1 MSIQKI
7 EKRDGS
13 IVDFDKNKIVNAI
26 LKAMTSIGSIDEKE
40 ANNVAT
46 QVVREL
52 NKMNKATPAVEDIQD
67 VVEEKLMKKL
77 PKVAKEYIT
86 YRNKRNVIRNRKS
99 TTMVNIKKILNCSNV
114 QNSNANIDE
123 YSFGGRKNESANL
136 IQKEIALND
145 LIDPE
150 IAEAHNEGRLYI
162 HDLSEY
168 TIGEHNCL
176 FADIPRL
183 LANGFEARNGDVR
196 PASCFATACQLLAVI
211 FQIQSQCQFGGVA
224 DNAIDRHLAPYVRKS
239 FLKHYKYGLHWFGN
253 PDDWTEFAAKYA
265 GKLTT
270 ASISAEWNIF
280 KDFNRLAYM
289 YAMESLEREG
299 LQSTQAL
306 YHNLNTLESRAGSQV
321 PFTSIN
327 FGLDTSFEGRKVT
340 EWCLKASIDGI
351 GKNHSTSIFPISIFV
366 NKKEVNDRQYTPNYD
381 LKRLA
386 IKSLS
391 KRIYPNFANGDW
403 ISNSAD
409 MHPFKFIN
417 KKYEPEKASSSLP
430 IVRVDYDYT
439 DSRVSHTQEY
449 MTIALEDLIKKSI
462 ENGVEVIADSKNHQ
476 VVLKYVN
483 QKHRVLINDIETGY
497 NNDYARSKG
506 DCFTKLNYI
515 CYTINKLG
523 EPEDIYITTES
534 SGYDINRKNIS
545 EFANVALAHVSYP
558 KPIYNPDTE
567 MATMGCRTLLGY
579 DINGMGFNKLG
590 RGNVTPITINLPYI
604 GIEYGI
610 CLGERK
616 EADEEGFFKE
626 LNHMLDLATK
636 ELLDRYKYICSQSI
650 RAGSFMYANGTI
662 ADADKSVSMNEIEGS
677 MKHGTNALGF
687 IGLANTCY
695 AMFGEY
701 FHKDK
706 RALEFAKKVVR
717 TIYDR
722 AKYNTEYY
730 HLNFSAYSSPVESA
744 CYTLATK
751 LQKKFGKIKNV
762 CDRDYLTNSCHIP
775 VYETIDI
782 RTKIDIES
790 NFTWMSTGGCITY
803 VELNSGVMNNPRAV
817 EKIINY
823 AMNNER
829 IPYFAINFPI
839 DTCNEC
845 GFSGEIEETC
855 PVCSSDDIKRLRR
868 VTGYITTDYR
878 KFNKGK
884 ISETNDRKKHA
895 LYEAYGE

>member
-1 MSIQKI
+1 MAIKKI

-13 IVDFDKNKIVNAI
+13 IVDFNKDKITNAI
-26 LKAMTSIGSIDEKE
+26 LKAMKSVDMVDEKE
-40 ANNVAT
+40 ASNVTT
-46 QVVREL
+46 QVVKEV
-52 NKMNKATPAVEDIQD
+52 NKANKSIPGVEDIQD
-67 VVEEKLMKKL
+67 IVEEKLMKKL

-86 YRNKRNVIRNRKS
+86 YRNQRNIIRNRKS
-99 TTMVNIKKILNCSNV
+99 ATMINIKKILNCSNV

-150 IAEAHNEGRLYI
+150 ITEAYNEGRLYI

-196 PASCFATACQLLAVI
+196 PASCFSTACQLLAVI

-239 FLKHYKYGLHWFGN
+239 FIKHYKNGLHWFGN
-253 PDDWTEFAAKYA
+253 PGDWDTFTANHEFNIE
-265 GKLTT
+265 T

-280 KDFNRLAYM
+280 KAFNRMAYM
-289 YAMESLEREG
+289 FAMESLEKEG

-366 NKKEVNDRQYTPNYD
+366 NKKEVNDRVYTPNYD
-381 LKRLA
+381 LKKLA
-386 IKSLS
+386 IKSLT

-403 ISNSAD
+403 ISNKAD
-409 MHPFKFIN
+409 LHPIKFIN
-417 KKYEPEKASSSLP
+417 KEYEAADSNDEVM
-430 IVRVDYDYT
+430 IRTDFDYMDKLKKKT
-439 DSRVSHTQEY
+439 VEEHTTLGAFIKKVIARNNADVIANHKEV
-449 MTIALEDLIKKSI
+449 TIKFVNHKDRFLIK
-462 ENGVEVIADSKNHQ
+462 DSNCS
-476 VVLKYVN
+476 
-483 QKHRVLINDIETGY
+483 
-497 NNDYARSKG
+497 NNDYNRREN
-506 DCFTKLNYI
+506 DHYTRLYYI
-515 CYTINKLG
+515 HYTINDFGNIEK
-523 EPEDIYITTES
+523 IYITTES
-534 SGYDINRKNIS
+534 AGYDIHKKHIS
-545 EFANVALAHVSYP
+545 DYSDLAVIHVSYP
-558 KPIYNPDTE
+558 NPKWNYNPDTE
-567 MATMGCRTLLGY
+567 MATMGCRTLIGN
-579 DINGMGFNKLG
+579 DVNGMGYNKLG
-590 RGNVTPITINLPYI
+590 RGNVTPVTINLPYI
-604 GIEYGI
+604 GIEHGI
-610 CLGERK
+610 CLGERDTP
-616 EADEEGFFKE
+616 DEEGFFKE

-650 RAGSFMYANGTI
+650 KAGSFMYNNGTI
-662 ADADKSVSMNEIEGS
+662 ADSDKALFFGVKES
-677 MKHGTNALGF
+677 MKHGSQALGY
-687 IGLANTCY
+687 IGLANACY
-695 AMFGEY
+695 AMYGKY
-701 FHKDK
+701 FHQDK
-706 RALEFAKKVVR
+706 KVMEFAKKVIK

-722 AKYNTEYY
+722 AKENTEKYQ
-730 HLNFSAYSSPVESA
+730 LNFSAYATPSEST

-762 CDRDYLTNSCHIP
+762 CDRDYLTNSCHVP
-775 VYETIDI
+775 VYENISI
-782 RTKIDIES
+782 RDKIDTES
-790 NFTWMSTGGCITY
+790 NFTWMCTGGCITY
-803 VELNSGVMNNPRAV
+803 IELNSGVINNPRAV

-839 DTCNEC
+839 DTCNHC
-845 GFSGEIEETC
+845 GFSGEIEEHC
-855 PVCSSDDIKRLRR
+855 PACGSDDIKRLRR

-884 ISETNDRKKHA
+884 ISETNDRVKHT
-895 LYEAYGE
+895 L

>member
-1 MSIQKI
+1 MAIKKI

-13 IVDFDKNKIVNAI
+13 IVDFNKDKITNAI
-26 LKAMTSIGSIDEKE
+26 LKAMKSVDMVDEKE
-40 ANNVAT
+40 ASNVAT
-46 QVVREL
+46 QVVKEV
-52 NKMNKATPAVEDIQD
+52 NKANKPIPGVEDIQD
-67 VVEEKLMKKL
+67 IVEEKLMKKL

-86 YRNKRNVIRNRKS
+86 YRNQRTIIRNRKS
-99 TTMVNIKKILNCSNV
+99 STMINIKKILSCSNV

-150 IAEAHNEGRLYI
+150 ITEAYNEGRLYI

-183 LANGFEARNGDVR
+183 LSNGFEARNGDVR

-239 FLKHYKYGLHWFGN
+239 FIKHYKNGLHWFGN
-253 PDDWTEFAAKYA
+253 PGDWDTFTANHEFNIE
-265 GKLTT
+265 T

-280 KDFNRLAYM
+280 KAFNRMAYM
-289 YAMESLEREG
+289 FAMESLEKEG

-366 NKKEVNDRQYTPNYD
+366 NKKEVNDRVYTPNYD
-381 LKRLA
+381 LKKLA
-386 IKSLS
+386 IKSLT

-403 ISNSAD
+403 ISNKAD
-409 MHPFKFIN
+409 LLPVKFIN
-417 KKYEPEKASSSLP
+417 KEYEAADSNDEVT
-430 IVRVDYDYT
+430 IRTDFDYMDKLKKKT
-439 DSRVSHTQEY
+439 VEEHTTLGAFIKKVIARNNADVIANHKEV
-449 MTIALEDLIKKSI
+449 TIKFVNHKDRFLIK
-462 ENGVEVIADSKNHQ
+462 DSNCS
-476 VVLKYVN
+476 
-483 QKHRVLINDIETGY
+483 
-497 NNDYARSKG
+497 NNDYNRREN
-506 DCFTKLNYI
+506 DHYTRLYYI
-515 CYTINKLG
+515 HYTINDFGNIEK
-523 EPEDIYITTES
+523 IYITTES
-534 SGYDINRKNIS
+534 AGYDIHKKHIS
-545 EFANVALAHVSYP
+545 DYSDLAVIHVSYP
-558 KPIYNPDTE
+558 NPKWDYNPDTE
-567 MATMGCRTLLGY
+567 MATMGCRTLIGN
-579 DINGMGFNKLG
+579 DVNGMGYNKLG
-590 RGNVTPITINLPYI
+590 RGNVTPVTINLPYI
-604 GIEYGI
+604 GIEHGI
-610 CLGERK
+610 CLGERDTP
-616 EADEEGFFKE
+616 DEEGFFKD

-650 RAGSFMYANGTI
+650 KAGSFMYNNGTI
-662 ADADKSVSMNEIEGS
+662 ADSDKALFFGVKES
-677 MKHGTNALGF
+677 MKHGSEALGY
-687 IGLANTCY
+687 IGLANACY
-695 AMFGEY
+695 AMYGKY
-701 FHKDK
+701 FHQDK
-706 RALEFAKKVVR
+706 KVMEFAKKVIK

-722 AKYNTEYY
+722 AKENTEKYQ
-730 HLNFSAYSSPVESA
+730 LNFSAYSSPAEST
-744 CYTLATK
+744 CFTLASK

-762 CDRDYLTNSCHIP
+762 CDRDYLTNSCHVP
-775 VYETIDI
+775 VYENISI
-782 RTKIDIES
+782 RDKIDVES
-790 NFTWMSTGGCITY
+790 NFTWMCTGGCITY
-803 VELNSGVMNNPRAV
+803 TELNSGVINNPRAV

-839 DTCNEC
+839 DTCNHC
-845 GFSGEIEETC
+845 GFSGEIEEHC
-855 PVCSSDDIKRLRR
+855 PACGSDDIKRLRR

-884 ISETNDRKKHA
+884 ISETNDRVKHT
-895 LYEAYGE
+895 L

>member
-1 MSIQKI
+1 MAIKKI

-13 IVDFDKNKIVNAI
+13 IVDFNKDKITNAI
-26 LKAMTSIGSIDEKE
+26 LKAMKSVDMVDEKE
-40 ANNVAT
+40 ASNVTT
-46 QVVREL
+46 QVVKEV
-52 NKMNKATPAVEDIQD
+52 NKANKSIPGVEDIQD
-67 VVEEKLMKKL
+67 IVEEKLMKKL

-86 YRNKRNVIRNRKS
+86 YRNQRNIIRNRKS
-99 TTMVNIKKILNCSNV
+99 ATMINIKKILNCSNV

-150 IAEAHNEGRLYI
+150 ITEAYNEGRLYI

-196 PASCFATACQLLAVI
+196 PASCFSTACQLLAVI

-239 FLKHYKYGLHWFGN
+239 FIKHYKNGLHWFGN
-253 PDDWTEFAAKYA
+253 PGDWDTFTANHEFNIE
-265 GKLTT
+265 T

-280 KDFNRLAYM
+280 KAFNRMAYM
-289 YAMESLEREG
+289 FAMESLEKEG

-366 NKKEVNDRQYTPNYD
+366 NKKEVNDRVYTPNYD
-381 LKRLA
+381 LKKLA
-386 IKSLS
+386 IKSLT

-403 ISNSAD
+403 ISNKAD
-409 MHPFKFIN
+409 LHPIKFIN
-417 KKYEPEKASSSLP
+417 KEYEAADSNDEVM
-430 IVRVDYDYT
+430 IRIDFDYMDKLKKKT
-439 DSRVSHTQEY
+439 VEEHTTLGAFIKKVIARNNADVIANHKEV
-449 MTIALEDLIKKSI
+449 TIKFVNHKDRFLIK
-462 ENGVEVIADSKNHQ
+462 DSNCS
-476 VVLKYVN
+476 
-483 QKHRVLINDIETGY
+483 
-497 NNDYARSKG
+497 NNDYNRREN
-506 DCFTKLNYI
+506 DHYTRLYYI
-515 CYTINKLG
+515 HYTINDFGNIEK
-523 EPEDIYITTES
+523 IYITTES
-534 SGYDINRKNIS
+534 AGYDIHKKHIS
-545 EFANVALAHVSYP
+545 DYSDLAVIHVSYP
-558 KPIYNPDTE
+558 NPKWNYNPDTE
-567 MATMGCRTLLGY
+567 MATMGCRTLIGN
-579 DINGMGFNKLG
+579 DVNGMGYNKLG
-590 RGNVTPITINLPYI
+590 RGNVTPVTINLPYI
-604 GIEYGI
+604 GIEHGI
-610 CLGERK
+610 CLGERDTP
-616 EADEEGFFKE
+616 DEEGFFKE
-626 LNHMLDLATK
+626 LNHMLDLATN
-636 ELLDRYKYICSQSI
+636 ELLDRYDYICSQSI
-650 RAGSFMYANGTI
+650 KAGSFMYNNGTI
-662 ADADKSVSMNEIEGS
+662 ADSDKALFFGVKES
-677 MKHGTNALGF
+677 MKHGSQALGY
-687 IGLANTCY
+687 IGLANACY
-695 AMFGEY
+695 AMYGKY
-701 FHKDK
+701 FHQDK
-706 RALEFAKKVVR
+706 KVMEFAKKVIK

-722 AKYNTEYY
+722 AKENTEKYQ
-730 HLNFSAYSSPVESA
+730 LNFSAYATPSEST

-762 CDRDYLTNSCHIP
+762 CDRDYLTNSCHVP
-775 VYETIDI
+775 VYENISI
-782 RTKIDIES
+782 RDKIDTES
-790 NFTWMSTGGCITY
+790 NFTWMCTGGCITY
-803 VELNSGVMNNPRAV
+803 IELNSGVINNPRAV

-839 DTCNEC
+839 DTCNHC
-845 GFSGEIEETC
+845 GFSGEIEEHC
-855 PVCSSDDIKRLRR
+855 PACGSDDIKRLRR

-884 ISETNDRKKHA
+884 ISETNDRVKHT
-895 LYEAYGE
+895 L

>member
-1 MSIQKI
+1 MAVKKI

-13 IVDFDKNKIVNAI
+13 IVDFNKDKITNAI
-26 LKAMTSIGSIDEKE
+26 IKAMKSVDMVDEKE
-40 ANNVAT
+40 ASNVAT
-46 QVVREL
+46 QVVKEI
-52 NKMNKATPAVEDIQD
+52 NKANKPIPGVEDIQD
-67 VVEEKLMKKL
+67 IVEEKLMKKH

-86 YRNKRNVIRNRKS
+86 YRNQRTIIRNRKS
-99 TTMVNIKKILNCSNV
+99 STMINIKKILDCSNV

-123 YSFGGRKNESANL
+123 YSFGGRKNESANI

-150 IAEAHNEGRLYI
+150 ITEAYNEGRLYI

-239 FLKHYKYGLHWFGN
+239 FIKHYKNGLHWFGN
-253 PDDWTEFAAKYA
+253 PGDWDTFTANHSFNIE
-265 GKLTT
+265 T
-270 ASISAEWNIF
+270 ASISAEWNVF
-280 KDFNRLAYM
+280 KAFNRMAYM
-289 YAMESLEREG
+289 FAMESLEKEG

-366 NKKEVNDRQYTPNYD
+366 NKKEVNDRMYTPNYD
-381 LKRLA
+381 LKKLA
-386 IKSLS
+386 IKSLT

-403 ISNSAD
+403 ISNKAD
-409 MHPFKFIN
+409 LHPIKFIN
-417 KKYEPEKASSSLP
+417 KQYEAADSNDEVTIRIDFDYMDKLKKRTVEEQTSL
-430 IVRVDYDYT
+430 Y
-439 DSRVSHTQEY
+439 SF
-449 MTIALEDLIKKSI
+449 IKKIIARKSDYI
-462 ENGVEVIADSKNHQ
+462 TTDHNEVTIK
-476 VVLKYVN
+476 LVN
-483 QKHRVLINDIETGY
+483 QKDRFLIKDSSCS
-497 NNDYARSKG
+497 NNDYNRREN
-506 DCFTKLNYI
+506 DHYTRLYYITFTIDDFGKI
-515 CYTINKLG
+515 GK
-523 EPEDIYITTES
+523 IYITTES
-534 SGYDINRKNIS
+534 AGYDIHKKHIS
-545 EFANVALAHVSYP
+545 DYSDLAVIHVSYP
-558 KPIYNPDTE
+558 NPKLNYNPDTE
-567 MATMGCRTLLGY
+567 MATMGCRTLIGN
-579 DINGMGFNKLG
+579 DVNGMGYNKLG
-590 RGNVTPITINLPYI
+590 RGNITPVTINLPYI
-604 GIEYGI
+604 GIEHGI
-610 CLGERK
+610 CLGKRDTP
-616 EADEEGFFKE
+616 DEEGFFKD

-636 ELLDRYKYICSQSI
+636 ELLDRYNYICSQSI
-650 RAGSFMYANGTI
+650 KAGSFMYYNGTV
-662 ADADKSVSMNEIEGS
+662 ADSDKALLFGVKES
-677 MKHGTNALGF
+677 MKHGTNALGY
-687 IGLANTCY
+687 IGLANACY
-695 AMFGEY
+695 AMYGKY
-701 FHKDK
+701 FHQDK
-706 RALEFAKKVVR
+706 KAMEFAKKVIK

-722 AKYNTEYY
+722 AKENTEKY
-730 HLNFSAYSSPVESA
+730 HLNFSAYSTPAESA
-744 CYTLATK
+744 CYSLATK

-762 CDRDYLTNSCHIP
+762 CDRDYLTNSCHVP
-775 VYETIDI
+775 VYENISI
-782 RTKIDIES
+782 RDKINAES

-803 VELNSGVMNNPRAV
+803 TELNSGVINNPRAV

-839 DTCNEC
+839 DTCNHC
-845 GFSGEIEETC
+845 GFSGEIEEYC
-855 PVCSSDDIKRLRR
+855 PVCGSDDIKRLRR

-884 ISETNDRKKHA
+884 ISETNDRVKHT
-895 LYEAYGE
+895 L

>member
-1 MSIQKI
+1 MAIKKI

-13 IVDFDKNKIVNAI
+13 IVDFNKDKITNAI
-26 LKAMTSIGSIDEKE
+26 LKAMKSVDMVDEKE
-40 ANNVAT
+40 ASNVTT
-46 QVVREL
+46 QVVKEV
-52 NKMNKATPAVEDIQD
+52 NKANKSIPGVEDIQD
-67 VVEEKLMKKL
+67 IVEEKLMKKL

-86 YRNKRNVIRNRKS
+86 YRNQRNIIRNRKS
-99 TTMVNIKKILNCSNV
+99 ATMINIKKILNCSNV

-150 IAEAHNEGRLYI
+150 ITEAYNEGRLYI

-239 FLKHYKYGLHWFGN
+239 FIKHYKNGLHWFGN
-253 PDDWTEFAAKYA
+253 PGDWDTFTANHEFNIE
-265 GKLTT
+265 T

-280 KDFNRLAYM
+280 KAFNRMAYM
-289 YAMESLEREG
+289 FAMESLEKEG

-366 NKKEVNDRQYTPNYD
+366 NKKEVNDRVFTPNYD
-381 LKRLA
+381 LKKLA
-386 IKSLS
+386 IKSLT

-403 ISNSAD
+403 VSNKAD
-409 MHPFKFIN
+409 LLPVKFIN
-417 KKYEPEKASSSLP
+417 KQYEAADSNDEVT
-430 IVRVDYDYT
+430 IRTDFDYMDKLKKKT
-439 DSRVSHTQEY
+439 VEEQTTLSAFIKKVIARNNADVVANHKEV
-449 MTIALEDLIKKSI
+449 TIKFVNHKDRFLIK
-462 ENGVEVIADSKNHQ
+462 DSNCS
-476 VVLKYVN
+476 
-483 QKHRVLINDIETGY
+483 
-497 NNDYARSKG
+497 NNDYNRREN
-506 DCFTKLNYI
+506 DHYTRLYYI
-515 CYTINKLG
+515 HYTINDFGNIEK
-523 EPEDIYITTES
+523 IYITTES
-534 SGYDINRKNIS
+534 AGYDIHKKHIS
-545 EFANVALAHVSYP
+545 DYSDLAVIHVSYP
-558 KPIYNPDTE
+558 NPKWNYNPDTE
-567 MATMGCRTLLGY
+567 MATMGCRTLIGN
-579 DINGMGFNKLG
+579 DINGMGYNKLG
-590 RGNVTPITINLPYI
+590 RGNVTPVTINLPYI
-604 GIEYGI
+604 GIEHGI
-610 CLGERK
+610 CLGERDTP
-616 EADEEGFFKE
+616 DEEGFFKD

-650 RAGSFMYANGTI
+650 KAGSFMYNNGTI
-662 ADADKSVSMNEIEGS
+662 ADSDKALFFGVKES
-677 MKHGTNALGF
+677 MKHGSQTLGY
-687 IGLANTCY
+687 IGLANACY
-695 AMFGEY
+695 AMYGKY
-701 FHKDK
+701 FHQDK
-706 RALEFAKKVVR
+706 KVMEFAKKVIK
-717 TIYDR
+717 TIYER
-722 AKYNTEYY
+722 AKENTEKY
-730 HLNFSAYSSPVESA
+730 HLNFSAYSSPAEST
-744 CYTLATK
+744 CFTLASK

-762 CDRDYLTNSCHIP
+762 CDRDYLTNSCHVP
-775 VYETIDI
+775 VYENISI
-782 RTKIDIES
+782 RDKIDVES
-790 NFTWMSTGGCITY
+790 NFTWMCTGGCITY
-803 VELNSGVMNNPRAV
+803 TELNSGVINNPRAV

-839 DTCNEC
+839 DTCNHC
-845 GFSGEIEETC
+845 GFSGEIEEHC
-855 PVCSSDDIKRLRR
+855 PACGSDDIKRLRR

-884 ISETNDRKKHA
+884 ISETNDRVKHT
-895 LYEAYGE
+895 L

>member
-1 MSIQKI
+1 MAIKKI

-13 IVDFDKNKIVNAI
+13 IVDFNKDKITNAI
-26 LKAMTSIGSIDEKE
+26 LKAMKSVDMVDEKE
-40 ANNVAT
+40 ASNVTT
-46 QVVREL
+46 QVVKEV
-52 NKMNKATPAVEDIQD
+52 NKANKSIPGVEDIQD
-67 VVEEKLMKKL
+67 IVEEKLMKKL

-86 YRNKRNVIRNRKS
+86 YRNQRNIIRNRKS
-99 TTMVNIKKILNCSNV
+99 ATMINIKKILNCSNV

-150 IAEAHNEGRLYI
+150 ITEAYNEGRLYI

-239 FLKHYKYGLHWFGN
+239 FIKHYKNGLHWFGN
-253 PDDWTEFAAKYA
+253 PGDWDTFTANHEFNIE
-265 GKLTT
+265 T

-280 KDFNRLAYM
+280 KAFNRMAYM
-289 YAMESLEREG
+289 FAMESLEKEG

-366 NKKEVNDRQYTPNYD
+366 NKKEVNDRVYTPNYD
-381 LKRLA
+381 LKKLA
-386 IKSLS
+386 IKSLT

-403 ISNSAD
+403 ISNKAD
-409 MHPFKFIN
+409 LHPIKFIN
-417 KKYEPEKASSSLP
+417 KEYEAADSNDEVM
-430 IVRVDYDYT
+430 IRIDFDYMDKLKKKT
-439 DSRVSHTQEY
+439 VEEHTTLGAFIKKVIARNNADVIANHKEV
-449 MTIALEDLIKKSI
+449 TIKFVNHKDRFLIK
-462 ENGVEVIADSKNHQ
+462 DSNCS
-476 VVLKYVN
+476 
-483 QKHRVLINDIETGY
+483 
-497 NNDYARSKG
+497 NNDYNRREN
-506 DCFTKLNYI
+506 DHYTRLYYI
-515 CYTINKLG
+515 HYTINDFGNIEK
-523 EPEDIYITTES
+523 IYITTES
-534 SGYDINRKNIS
+534 AGYDIHKKHITDYS
-545 EFANVALAHVSYP
+545 DLAVIHVSYP
-558 KPIYNPDTE
+558 NPKWNYNPDTE
-567 MATMGCRTLLGY
+567 MATMGCRTLIGN
-579 DINGMGFNKLG
+579 DVNGMGYNKLG
-590 RGNVTPITINLPYI
+590 RGNVTPVTINLPYI
-604 GIEYGI
+604 GIEHGI
-610 CLGERK
+610 CLGERDTP
-616 EADEEGFFKE
+616 DEEGFFKE

-650 RAGSFMYANGTI
+650 KAGSFMYNNGTI
-662 ADADKSVSMNEIEGS
+662 ADSDKALFFGVKES
-677 MKHGTNALGF
+677 MKHGSQALGY
-687 IGLANTCY
+687 IGLANACY
-695 AMFGEY
+695 AMYGKY
-701 FHKDK
+701 FHQDK
-706 RALEFAKKVVR
+706 KVMEFAKKVIK

-722 AKYNTEYY
+722 AKENTEKY
-730 HLNFSAYSSPVESA
+730 HLNFSAYSSPAEST
-744 CYTLATK
+744 CFTLASK

-762 CDRDYLTNSCHIP
+762 CDRDYLTNSCHVP
-775 VYETIDI
+775 VYENISI
-782 RTKIDIES
+782 RDKIDAES
-790 NFTWMSTGGCITY
+790 NFTWMCTGGCITY
-803 VELNSGVMNNPRAV
+803 TELNSGVINNPRAV

-839 DTCNEC
+839 DTCNHC
-845 GFSGEIEETC
+845 GFSGEIEEHC
-855 PVCSSDDIKRLRR
+855 PACGSDDIKRLRR

-884 ISETNDRKKHA
+884 ISETNDRVKHT
-895 LYEAYGE
+895 L

>member
-1 MSIQKI
+1 MAIKKI

-13 IVDFDKNKIVNAI
+13 IVDFNKDKITNAI
-26 LKAMTSIGSIDEKE
+26 LKAMKSVDLVDEKE
-40 ANNVAT
+40 AANVAT
-46 QVVREL
+46 QVVKEV
-52 NKMNKATPAVEDIQD
+52 NKANKSIPGVEDIQD
-67 VVEEKLMKKL
+67 IVEEKLMKKL

-86 YRNKRNVIRNRKS
+86 YRNQRNIIRNRKS
-99 TTMVNIKKILNCSNV
+99 ATMINIKKILNCSNV

-150 IAEAHNEGRLYI
+150 ITEAYNEGRLYI

-196 PASCFATACQLLAVI
+196 PASCFSTACQLLAVI

-239 FLKHYKYGLHWFGN
+239 FIKHYKNGLHWFGN
-253 PDDWTEFAAKYA
+253 PGDWDTFTANHEFNIE
-265 GKLTT
+265 T

-280 KDFNRLAYM
+280 KAFNRMAYM
-289 YAMESLEREG
+289 FAMESLEKEG

-366 NKKEVNDRQYTPNYD
+366 NKKEVNDRVYTPNYD
-381 LKRLA
+381 LKKLA
-386 IKSLS
+386 IKSLT

-403 ISNSAD
+403 ISNKAD
-409 MHPFKFIN
+409 LHPIKFIN
-417 KKYEPEKASSSLP
+417 KEYEAADSNDEVM
-430 IVRVDYDYT
+430 IRIDFDYMDKLKKKT
-439 DSRVSHTQEY
+439 VEEHTTLGAFIKKVIACNNADVIANHKEV
-449 MTIALEDLIKKSI
+449 TIKFVNHKDRFLIK
-462 ENGVEVIADSKNHQ
+462 DSNCS
-476 VVLKYVN
+476 
-483 QKHRVLINDIETGY
+483 
-497 NNDYARSKG
+497 NNDYNRREN
-506 DCFTKLNYI
+506 DHYTRLYYI
-515 CYTINKLG
+515 HYTINDFGNIEK
-523 EPEDIYITTES
+523 IYITTES
-534 SGYDINRKNIS
+534 AGYDIHKKHIS
-545 EFANVALAHVSYP
+545 DYSDLAVIHVSYP
-558 KPIYNPDTE
+558 NPKWNYNPDTE
-567 MATMGCRTLLGY
+567 MATMGCRTLIGN
-579 DINGMGFNKLG
+579 DVNGMGYNKLG
-590 RGNVTPITINLPYI
+590 RGNVTPVTINLPYI
-604 GIEYGI
+604 GIEHGI
-610 CLGERK
+610 CLGERNTP
-616 EADEEGFFKE
+616 DEEGFFKE

-650 RAGSFMYANGTI
+650 KAGSFMYNNGTI
-662 ADADKSVSMNEIEGS
+662 ADSDKALFFGVKES
-677 MKHGTNALGF
+677 MKHGSQALGY
-687 IGLANTCY
+687 IGLANACY
-695 AMFGEY
+695 AMYGKY
-701 FHKDK
+701 FHQDK
-706 RALEFAKKVVR
+706 KAMEFAKKVIK
-717 TIYDR
+717 TIYER
-722 AKYNTEYY
+722 AKENTEKY
-730 HLNFSAYSSPVESA
+730 HLNFSAYSSPAEST
-744 CYTLATK
+744 CFTLASK

-762 CDRDYLTNSCHIP
+762 CDRDYLTNSCHVP
-775 VYETIDI
+775 VYENISI
-782 RTKIDIES
+782 RDKIDAES

-803 VELNSGVMNNPRAV
+803 TELNSGVINNPRAV

-839 DTCNEC
+839 DTCNHC
-845 GFSGEIEETC
+845 GFSGEIEEHC
-855 PVCSSDDIKRLRR
+855 PACGSDDIKRLRR

-884 ISETNDRKKHA
+884 ISETNDRVKHT
-895 LYEAYGE
+895 L

>member
-1 MSIQKI
+1 MAIKKI

-13 IVDFDKNKIVNAI
+13 IVDFNKDKITNAI
-26 LKAMTSIGSIDEKE
+26 LKAMKSVDMVDEKE
-40 ANNVAT
+40 ASNVTT
-46 QVVREL
+46 QVVKEV
-52 NKMNKATPAVEDIQD
+52 NKANKSIPGVEDIQD
-67 VVEEKLMKKL
+67 IVEEKLMKKL

-86 YRNKRNVIRNRKS
+86 YRNQRNIIRNRKS
-99 TTMVNIKKILNCSNV
+99 ATMINIKKILNCSNV

-150 IAEAHNEGRLYI
+150 ITEAYNEGRLYI

-196 PASCFATACQLLAVI
+196 PASCFSTACQLLAVI

-239 FLKHYKYGLHWFGN
+239 FIKHYKNGLHWFGN
-253 PDDWTEFAAKYA
+253 PGDWDTFTANHEFNIE
-265 GKLTT
+265 T

-280 KDFNRLAYM
+280 KAFNRMAYM
-289 YAMESLEREG
+289 FAMESLEKEG

-366 NKKEVNDRQYTPNYD
+366 NKKEVNDRVYTPNYD
-381 LKRLA
+381 LKKLA
-386 IKSLS
+386 IKSLT

-403 ISNSAD
+403 VSNKAD
-409 MHPFKFIN
+409 LHPIKFIN
-417 KKYEPEKASSSLP
+417 KEYEAADSNDEVM
-430 IVRVDYDYT
+430 IRIDFDYMDKLKKKT
-439 DSRVSHTQEY
+439 VEEHTTLGAFIKKVIARNNADVIANHKEV
-449 MTIALEDLIKKSI
+449 TIKFVNHKDRFLIK
-462 ENGVEVIADSKNHQ
+462 DSNCS
-476 VVLKYVN
+476 
-483 QKHRVLINDIETGY
+483 
-497 NNDYARSKG
+497 NNDYNRREN
-506 DCFTKLNYI
+506 DHYTRLYYI
-515 CYTINKLG
+515 HYTINDFGNIEK
-523 EPEDIYITTES
+523 IYITTES
-534 SGYDINRKNIS
+534 AGYDIHKKHIS
-545 EFANVALAHVSYP
+545 DYSDLAVIHVSYP
-558 KPIYNPDTE
+558 NPKWNYNPDTE
-567 MATMGCRTLLGY
+567 MATMGCRTLIGN
-579 DINGMGFNKLG
+579 DVNGMGYNKLG
-590 RGNVTPITINLPYI
+590 RGNVTPVTINLPYI
-604 GIEYGI
+604 GIEHGI
-610 CLGERK
+610 CLGERDTP
-616 EADEEGFFKE
+616 DEEGFFKE

-650 RAGSFMYANGTI
+650 KAGSFMYNNGTI
-662 ADADKSVSMNEIEGS
+662 ADSDKALFFGVKES
-677 MKHGTNALGF
+677 MKHGSQALGY
-687 IGLANTCY
+687 IGLANACY
-695 AMFGEY
+695 AMYGKY
-701 FHKDK
+701 FHQDK
-706 RALEFAKKVVR
+706 KVMEFAKKVIK

-722 AKYNTEYY
+722 AKENTEKY
-730 HLNFSAYSSPVESA
+730 HLNFSAYSSPSEST

-762 CDRDYLTNSCHIP
+762 CDRDYLTNSCHVP
-775 VYETIDI
+775 VYENISI
-782 RTKIDIES
+782 RDKIDTES
-790 NFTWMSTGGCITY
+790 NFTWMCTGGCITY
-803 VELNSGVMNNPRAV
+803 IELNSGVINNPRAV

-839 DTCNEC
+839 DTCNHC
-845 GFSGEIEETC
+845 GFSGEIEEHC
-855 PVCSSDDIKRLRR
+855 PACGSDDIKRLRR

-884 ISETNDRKKHA
+884 ISETNDRVKHT
-895 LYEAYGE
+895 L

>member
-1 MSIQKI
+1 MAIKKI

-13 IVDFDKNKIVNAI
+13 IVDFNKDKITNAI
-26 LKAMTSIGSIDEKE
+26 LKAMKSVDMVDEKE
-40 ANNVAT
+40 ASNVTT
-46 QVVREL
+46 QVVKEV
-52 NKMNKATPAVEDIQD
+52 NKDNKSIPGVEDIQD
-67 VVEEKLMKKL
+67 IVEEKLMKKL

-86 YRNKRNVIRNRKS
+86 YRNQRNIIRNRKS
-99 TTMVNIKKILNCSNV
+99 ATMINIKKILNCSNV

-150 IAEAHNEGRLYI
+150 ITEAYNEGRLYI

-196 PASCFATACQLLAVI
+196 PASCFSTACQLLAVI

-239 FLKHYKYGLHWFGN
+239 FIKHYKNGLHWFGN
-253 PDDWTEFAAKYA
+253 PGDWDTFTANHEFNIE
-265 GKLTT
+265 T

-280 KDFNRLAYM
+280 KAFNRMAYM
-289 YAMESLEREG
+289 FAMESLEKEG

-366 NKKEVNDRQYTPNYD
+366 NKKEVNDRVYTPNYD
-381 LKRLA
+381 LKKLA
-386 IKSLS
+386 IKSLT

-403 ISNSAD
+403 VSNKAD
-409 MHPFKFIN
+409 LHPIKFIN
-417 KKYEPEKASSSLP
+417 KEYEAADSNDEVM
-430 IVRVDYDYT
+430 IRTDFDYMDKLKKKT
-439 DSRVSHTQEY
+439 VEEHTTLGAFIKKVIARNNADVIANHKEI
-449 MTIALEDLIKKSI
+449 TIKFVNHKDRFLIK
-462 ENGVEVIADSKNHQ
+462 DSNCS
-476 VVLKYVN
+476 
-483 QKHRVLINDIETGY
+483 
-497 NNDYARSKG
+497 NNDYNRREN
-506 DCFTKLNYI
+506 DHYTRLYYI
-515 CYTINKLG
+515 HYTINDFGNIEK
-523 EPEDIYITTES
+523 IYITTES
-534 SGYDINRKNIS
+534 AGYDIHKKHIS
-545 EFANVALAHVSYP
+545 DYSDLAVIHVSYP
-558 KPIYNPDTE
+558 NPKWNYNPDTE
-567 MATMGCRTLLGY
+567 MATMGCRTLIGN
-579 DINGMGFNKLG
+579 DVNGMGYNKLG
-590 RGNVTPITINLPYI
+590 RGNVTPVTINLPYI
-604 GIEYGI
+604 GIEHGI
-610 CLGERK
+610 CLGERDTP
-616 EADEEGFFKE
+616 DEEGFFKE

-650 RAGSFMYANGTI
+650 KAGSFMYNNGTI
-662 ADADKSVSMNEIEGS
+662 ADSDKALFFGVKES
-677 MKHGTNALGF
+677 MKHGSQALGY
-687 IGLANTCY
+687 IGLANACY
-695 AMFGEY
+695 AMYGKY
-701 FHKDK
+701 FHQDK
-706 RALEFAKKVVR
+706 KVMEFAKKVIK

-722 AKYNTEYY
+722 AKENTEKYQ
-730 HLNFSAYSSPVESA
+730 LNFSAYSSPSEST

-762 CDRDYLTNSCHIP
+762 CDRDYLTNSCHVP
-775 VYETIDI
+775 VYENISI
-782 RTKIDIES
+782 RDKIDTES
-790 NFTWMSTGGCITY
+790 NFTWMCTGGCITY
-803 VELNSGVMNNPRAV
+803 IELNSGVINNPRAV

-839 DTCNEC
+839 DTCNHC
-845 GFSGEIEETC
+845 GFSGEIEEHC
-855 PVCSSDDIKRLRR
+855 PACGSDDIKRLRR

-884 ISETNDRKKHA
+884 ISETNDRVKHT
-895 LYEAYGE
+895 L

>member
-1 MSIQKI
+1 MVKQI
-7 EKRDGS
+7 EKRDGT
-13 IVDFDKNKIVNAI
+13 IVDFDKNKITNAI
-26 LKAMTSIGSIDEKE
+26 LKAMKSVDSIDEKE
-40 ANNVAT
+40 ANNVTT
-46 QVVREL
+46 QVVKEL
-52 NKMNKATPAVEDIQD
+52 NKLNKPIPEVEDIQD
-67 VVEEKLMKKL
+67 VVENKLMKKL

-86 YRNKRNVIRNRKS
+86 YRNKRNIIRNRKS

-123 YSFGGRKNESANL
+123 YSFGGRKNESANI

-150 IAEAHNEGRLYI
+150 ITEAYNEGRLYI

-196 PASCFATACQLLAVI
+196 PASCFATACQLIAVI

-239 FLKHYKYGLHWFGN
+239 FIKHYKYGLHWFGN
-253 PDDWTEFAAKYA
+253 KDDWDKFYNENSSIIN
-265 GKLTT
+265 T

-280 KDFNRLAYM
+280 KDFNRLAYEF
-289 YAMESLEREG
+289 AMESLEKEG

-366 NKKEVNDRQYTPNYD
+366 NKKEVNDKQYTPNYD
-381 LKRLA
+381 LKKLA

-403 ISNSAD
+403 ISNKAD
-409 MHPFKFIN
+409 LHPIKFIN
-417 KKYEPEKASSSLP
+417 KEYESESPESTIS
-430 IVRVDYDYT
+430 VRVDLDYT
-439 DSRVSHTQEY
+439 SKLNATSEY
-449 MTIALEDLIKKSI
+449 DEDIPIGEFIST
-462 ENGVEVIADSKNHQ
+462 VINRNLAEAITNDTSNQ
-476 VVLKYVN
+476 VILKLVN
-483 QKHRVLINDIETGY
+483 QKNRFLITDSNSY
-497 NNDYARSKG
+497 YNDYSRSEK
-506 DCFTKLNYI
+506 DHYTRLNYI
-515 CYTINKLG
+515 VYSINTVTG
-523 EPEDIYITTES
+523 DPENIYITTEEA
-534 SGYDINRKNIS
+534 GYDINRHQVS
-545 EFANVALAHVSYP
+545 PFTDMAVVHVAYP
-558 KPIYNPDTE
+558 NPKDDYNPDTE

-579 DINGMGFNKLG
+579 DVNGMGYNKLG
-590 RGNVTPITINLPYI
+590 RGNVTPVTINLPFI
-604 GIEYGI
+604 GIEHGI
-610 CLGERK
+610 CLGKRDK
-616 EADEEGFFKE
+616 PDVEGFFKE

-636 ELLDRYKYICSQSI
+636 ELVDRYNYICSQSTK
-650 RAGSFMYANGTI
+650 AGSFMYNNGTI
-662 ADADKSVSMNEIEGS
+662 ADSDRALVYGVKES
-677 MKHGTNALGF
+677 MKHGSQALGY

-695 AMFGEY
+695 AMFGKY
-701 FHKDK
+701 FHQDK
-706 RALEFAKKVVR
+706 EALEFAKRVIN
-717 TIYDR
+717 TIYIR
-722 AKYNTEYY
+722 AKENTEKY
-730 HLNFSAYSSPVESA
+730 HLNFSVYSTPAEST
-744 CYTLATK
+744 CYTLASK

-762 CDRDYLTNSCHIP
+762 CDRDYLTNSCHVP
-775 VYETIDI
+775 VYENISI
-782 RTKIDIES
+782 RDKIDVES

-803 VELNSGVMNNPRAV
+803 TELNSGVMNNPRAV

-823 AMNNER
+823 AMDNER

-839 DTCNEC
+839 DTCNHC
-845 GFSGEIEETC
+845 GYSGEIEETC
-855 PVCSSDDIKRLRR
+855 PVCGSDDIKRLRR

-884 ISETNDRKKHA
+884 ISETNDRVKHSF
-895 LYEAYGE
+895 

>member
-1 MSIQKI
+1 MAIKKI

-13 IVDFDKNKIVNAI
+13 IVDFNKDKITNAI
-26 LKAMTSIGSIDEKE
+26 LKAMKSVDMVDEKE
-40 ANNVAT
+40 ASNVTT
-46 QVVREL
+46 QVVKEV
-52 NKMNKATPAVEDIQD
+52 NKANKSIPGVEDIQD
-67 VVEEKLMKKL
+67 IVEEKLMKKL

-86 YRNKRNVIRNRKS
+86 YRNQRNIIRNRKS
-99 TTMVNIKKILNCSNV
+99 ATMINIKKILNCSNV

-150 IAEAHNEGRLYI
+150 ITEAYNEGRLYI

-239 FLKHYKYGLHWFGN
+239 FIKHYKNGLHWFGN
-253 PDDWTEFAAKYA
+253 PGDWDTFTANHEFNIE
-265 GKLTT
+265 T

-280 KDFNRLAYM
+280 KAFNRMAYM
-289 YAMESLEREG
+289 FAMESLEKEG

-366 NKKEVNDRQYTPNYD
+366 NKKEVNDRVYTPNYD
-381 LKRLA
+381 LKKLA
-386 IKSLS
+386 IKSLT

-403 ISNSAD
+403 ISNKAD
-409 MHPFKFIN
+409 LHPIKFIN
-417 KKYEPEKASSSLP
+417 KEYEAADSNDEVM
-430 IVRVDYDYT
+430 IRTDFDYMDKLKKKT
-439 DSRVSHTQEY
+439 VEEHTTLGAFIKKVIARNNADVIANHKEV
-449 MTIALEDLIKKSI
+449 TIKFVNHKDRFLIK
-462 ENGVEVIADSKNHQ
+462 DSNCS
-476 VVLKYVN
+476 
-483 QKHRVLINDIETGY
+483 
-497 NNDYARSKG
+497 NNDYNRREN
-506 DCFTKLNYI
+506 DHYTRLYYI
-515 CYTINKLG
+515 HYTINDFGNIEK
-523 EPEDIYITTES
+523 IYITTES
-534 SGYDINRKNIS
+534 AGYDIHKKHIS
-545 EFANVALAHVSYP
+545 DYSDLAVIHVSYP
-558 KPIYNPDTE
+558 NPKWNYNPDTE
-567 MATMGCRTLLGY
+567 MATMGCRTLIGN
-579 DINGMGFNKLG
+579 DVNGMGYNKLG
-590 RGNVTPITINLPYI
+590 RGNVTPVTINLPYI
-604 GIEYGI
+604 GIEHGI
-610 CLGERK
+610 CLGERDTP
-616 EADEEGFFKE
+616 DEEGFFKE

-650 RAGSFMYANGTI
+650 KAGSFMYNNGTI
-662 ADADKSVSMNEIEGS
+662 ADSDKALFFGVKES
-677 MKHGTNALGF
+677 MKHGSQALGY
-687 IGLANTCY
+687 IGLANACY
-695 AMFGEY
+695 AMYGKY
-701 FHKDK
+701 FHQDK
-706 RALEFAKKVVR
+706 KVMEFAKKVIK

-722 AKYNTEYY
+722 AKENTEKY
-730 HLNFSAYSSPVESA
+730 HLNFSAYSSPAEST
-744 CYTLATK
+744 CFTLASK

-762 CDRDYLTNSCHIP
+762 CDRDYLTNSCHVP
-775 VYETIDI
+775 VYENISI
-782 RTKIDIES
+782 RDKIDTES
-790 NFTWMSTGGCITY
+790 NFTWMCTGGCITY
-803 VELNSGVMNNPRAV
+803 TELNSGVINNPRAV

-839 DTCNEC
+839 DTCNHC
-845 GFSGEIEETC
+845 GFSGEIEEHC
-855 PVCSSDDIKRLRR
+855 PACGSDDIKRLRR

-884 ISETNDRKKHA
+884 ISETNDRVKHT
-895 LYEAYGE
+895 L

>member
-1 MSIQKI
+1 MAIKKI

-13 IVDFDKNKIVNAI
+13 IVDFNKDKITNAI
-26 LKAMTSIGSIDEKE
+26 LKAMKSVDMVDEKE
-40 ANNVAT
+40 ASNVAT
-46 QVVREL
+46 QVVKEV
-52 NKMNKATPAVEDIQD
+52 NKANKPIPGVEDIQD
-67 VVEEKLMKKL
+67 IVEEKLMKKL

-86 YRNKRNVIRNRKS
+86 YRNQRTIIRNRKS
-99 TTMVNIKKILNCSNV
+99 STMINIKKILSCSNV

-150 IAEAHNEGRLYI
+150 ITEAYNEGRLYI

-183 LANGFEARNGDVR
+183 LSNGFEARNGDVR

-239 FLKHYKYGLHWFGN
+239 FIKHYKNGLHWFGN
-253 PDDWTEFAAKYA
+253 PGDWDTFTANHEFNIE
-265 GKLTT
+265 T

-280 KDFNRLAYM
+280 KAFNRMAYM
-289 YAMESLEREG
+289 FAMESLEKEG

-366 NKKEVNDRQYTPNYD
+366 NKKEVNDRVYTPNYD
-381 LKRLA
+381 LKKLA
-386 IKSLS
+386 IKSLT

-403 ISNSAD
+403 ISNKAD
-409 MHPFKFIN
+409 LLPVKFIN
-417 KKYEPEKASSSLP
+417 KEYEAADSNDEVT
-430 IVRVDYDYT
+430 IRIDFDYMDKLKKKT
-439 DSRVSHTQEY
+439 VEEHTTLGAFIKKVIARNNADVIANHKEV
-449 MTIALEDLIKKSI
+449 TIKFVNHKDRFLIK
-462 ENGVEVIADSKNHQ
+462 DSNCS
-476 VVLKYVN
+476 
-483 QKHRVLINDIETGY
+483 
-497 NNDYARSKG
+497 NNDYNRREN
-506 DCFTKLNYI
+506 DHYTRLYYI
-515 CYTINKLG
+515 HYTINDFGNIEK
-523 EPEDIYITTES
+523 IYITTES
-534 SGYDINRKNIS
+534 AGYDIHKKHIS
-545 EFANVALAHVSYP
+545 DYSDLAVIHVSYP
-558 KPIYNPDTE
+558 NPKWDYNPDTE
-567 MATMGCRTLLGY
+567 MATMGCRTLIGN
-579 DINGMGFNKLG
+579 DVNGMGYNKLG
-590 RGNVTPITINLPYI
+590 RGNVTPVTINLPYI
-604 GIEYGI
+604 GIEHGI
-610 CLGERK
+610 CLGERDTP
-616 EADEEGFFKE
+616 DEEGFFKD

-650 RAGSFMYANGTI
+650 KAGSFMYNNGTI
-662 ADADKSVSMNEIEGS
+662 ADSDKALFFGVKES
-677 MKHGTNALGF
+677 MKHGSEALGY
-687 IGLANTCY
+687 IGLANACY
-695 AMFGEY
+695 AMYGKY
-701 FHKDK
+701 FHQDK
-706 RALEFAKKVVR
+706 KVMEFAKKVIK

-722 AKYNTEYY
+722 AKENTEKYQ
-730 HLNFSAYSSPVESA
+730 LNFSAYSSPAEST
-744 CYTLATK
+744 CFTLASK

-762 CDRDYLTNSCHIP
+762 CDRDYLTNSCHVP
-775 VYETIDI
+775 VYENISI
-782 RTKIDIES
+782 RDKIDVES
-790 NFTWMSTGGCITY
+790 NFTWMCTGGCITY
-803 VELNSGVMNNPRAV
+803 TELNSGVINNPRAV

-839 DTCNEC
+839 DTCNHC
-845 GFSGEIEETC
+845 GFSGEIEEHC
-855 PVCSSDDIKRLRR
+855 PACGSDDIKRLRR

-884 ISETNDRKKHA
+884 ISETNDRVKHT
-895 LYEAYGE
+895 L

>member
-1 MSIQKI
+1 MAIKKI

-13 IVDFDKNKIVNAI
+13 IVDFNKDKITNAI
-26 LKAMTSIGSIDEKE
+26 LKAMKSVDMIDEKE
-40 ANNVAT
+40 AANVAT
-46 QVVREL
+46 QVVKEV
-52 NKMNKATPAVEDIQD
+52 NKANKPIPGVEDIQD
-67 VVEEKLMKKL
+67 IVEEKLMKKL

-86 YRNKRNVIRNRKS
+86 YRNQRNIIRNRKS
-99 TTMVNIKKILNCSNV
+99 ATMINIKKILNCSNV

-150 IAEAHNEGRLYI
+150 ITEAYNEGRLYI

-239 FLKHYKYGLHWFGN
+239 FIKHYKNGLHWFGN
-253 PDDWTEFAAKYA
+253 PGDWDTFTANHEFNIE
-265 GKLTT
+265 T

-280 KDFNRLAYM
+280 KAFNRMAYM
-289 YAMESLEREG
+289 FAMESLEKEG

-366 NKKEVNDRQYTPNYD
+366 NKKEVNDRVYTPNYD
-381 LKRLA
+381 LKKLA
-386 IKSLS
+386 IKSLT

-403 ISNSAD
+403 ISNKAD
-409 MHPFKFIN
+409 LHPIKFIN
-417 KKYEPEKASSSLP
+417 KEYEAADSNDEVT
-430 IVRVDYDYT
+430 IRIDFDYMDKLKKKT
-439 DSRVSHTQEY
+439 VEEHTTLGAFIKKVIARNNADVVANHKEV
-449 MTIALEDLIKKSI
+449 TIKFVNHKDRFLIK
-462 ENGVEVIADSKNHQ
+462 DSNCS
-476 VVLKYVN
+476 
-483 QKHRVLINDIETGY
+483 
-497 NNDYARSKG
+497 NNDYNRREN
-506 DCFTKLNYI
+506 DHYTRLYYI
-515 CYTINKLG
+515 SYTINDLG
-523 EPEDIYITTES
+523 NIEKIYITTES
-534 SGYDINRKNIS
+534 AGYDIHKKHIS
-545 EFANVALAHVSYP
+545 DYSDLAVIHVSYP
-558 KPIYNPDTE
+558 NPKWNYNPDTE
-567 MATMGCRTLLGY
+567 MATMGCRTLIGN
-579 DINGMGFNKLG
+579 DVNGMGYNKLG
-590 RGNVTPITINLPYI
+590 RGNVTPVTINLPYI
-604 GIEYGI
+604 GIEHGI
-610 CLGERK
+610 CLGERDTP
-616 EADEEGFFKE
+616 DEEGFFKD

-650 RAGSFMYANGTI
+650 KAGSFMYNNGTI
-662 ADADKSVSMNEIEGS
+662 ADSDKALFFGVKES
-677 MKHGTNALGF
+677 MKHGSQALGY
-687 IGLANTCY
+687 IGLANACY
-695 AMFGEY
+695 AMYGKY
-701 FHKDK
+701 FHQDK
-706 RALEFAKKVVR
+706 KVMEFAKKVIK
-717 TIYDR
+717 TIYER
-722 AKYNTEYY
+722 AKENTEKY
-730 HLNFSAYSSPVESA
+730 HLNFSAYSSPSEST

-762 CDRDYLTNSCHIP
+762 CDRDYLTNSCHVP
-775 VYETIDI
+775 VYENISI
-782 RTKIDIES
+782 RDKIDVES
-790 NFTWMSTGGCITY
+790 NFTWMCTGGCITY
-803 VELNSGVMNNPRAV
+803 IELNSGVINNPRAV

-839 DTCNEC
+839 DTCNHC
-845 GFSGEIEETC
+845 GFSGEIEEHC
-855 PVCSSDDIKRLRR
+855 PACGSDDIKRLRR

-884 ISETNDRKKHA
+884 ISETNDRVKHT
-895 LYEAYGE
+895 L

>member
-13 IVDFDKNKIVNAI
+13 IVDFDKNKITNAI

-40 ANNVAT
+40 ASNVAT

-52 NKMNKATPAVEDIQD
+52 NKMNKDIPAVEDIQD

-99 TTMVNIKKILNCSNV
+99 ATMVNIKKILNCSNV

-145 LIDPE
+145 LVDPE
-150 IAEAHNEGRLYI
+150 IAEAFNEGRLYI

-183 LANGFEARNGDVR
+183 LEHGFEARNGDVR
-196 PASCFATACQLLAVI
+196 AASCFATACQLLAVI

-239 FLKHYKYGLHWFGN
+239 FIKHYKYGLHWFGN
-253 PDDWTEFAAKYA
+253 PDDWVEFAARYA
-265 GKLTT
+265 GKLQS
-270 ASISAEWNIF
+270 ASISADWNIF

-403 ISNSAD
+403 VSNGAD
-409 MHPFKFIN
+409 LHPFKYIN
-417 KKYEPEKASSSLP
+417 NEYEAENIKSVLP
-430 IVRVDYDYT
+430 RVRVDYDYT
-439 DSRVSHTQEY
+439 DSRTAHSQVFMNVSLKDF
-449 MTIALEDLIKKSI
+449 ISKAISD
-462 ENGVEVIADSKNHQ
+462 GVETIHHRGGKQ
-476 VVLKYVN
+476 TTLKFIN
-483 QKHRVLINDIETGY
+483 QKHRVLINDIDCAY
-497 NNDYARSKG
+497 NDYSKSK
-506 DCFTKLNYI
+506 DDSYTRLHYI
-515 CYTINKLG
+515 TYSLDESGT
-523 EPEDIYITTES
+523 PVDIHITTES
-534 SGYDINRKNIS
+534 SAYDINRIQVS
-545 EFANVALAHVSYP
+545 EFTNAALVHVAYP

-579 DINGMGFNKLG
+579 DINGMGYNKLG
-590 RGNVTPITINLPYI
+590 RGNITPVTINLPYI
-604 GIEYGI
+604 GIEHGI

-650 RAGSFMYANGTI
+650 RAGSFMYINGTI
-662 ADADKSVSMNEIEGS
+662 ADADKAVENGVEEA

-687 IGLANTCY
+687 IGLANACY
-695 AMFGEY
+695 AMFGKY
-701 FHKDK
+701 FHEDK
-706 RALEFAKKVVR
+706 RVLEFAKKVVR

-722 AKYNTEYY
+722 AKKNTEYY
-730 HLNFSAYSSPVESA
+730 HLNFSAYSSPAEST
-744 CYTLATK
+744 CYTLANK

-762 CDRDYLTNSCHIP
+762 CDRDYLTNSCHVP
-775 VYETIDI
+775 VYVPIDI
-782 RTKIDIES
+782 RSKIDIES

-823 AMNNER
+823 AMNNEC

-839 DTCNEC
+839 DTCNDC
-845 GFSGEIEETC
+845 GYSGEIEETC

-895 LYEAYGE
+895 LYETFGDKK

>member
-1 MSIQKI
+1 MAIKKI

-13 IVDFDKNKIVNAI
+13 IVDFNKDKITNAI
-26 LKAMTSIGSIDEKE
+26 LKAMKSVDMVDEKE
-40 ANNVAT
+40 AANVAT
-46 QVVREL
+46 QVVKEV
-52 NKMNKATPAVEDIQD
+52 NKANKSIPGVEDIQD
-67 VVEEKLMKKL
+67 IVEEKLMKKL

-86 YRNKRNVIRNRKS
+86 YRNQRNIIRNRKS
-99 TTMVNIKKILNCSNV
+99 STMINIKKILSCSNV

-123 YSFGGRKNESANL
+123 YSFGGRKNESANI

-150 IAEAHNEGRLYI
+150 ITEAYNEGRLYI

-196 PASCFATACQLLAVI
+196 PASCFSTACQLLAVI

-239 FLKHYKYGLHWFGN
+239 FIKHYKNGLHWFGN
-253 PDDWTEFAAKYA
+253 PGDWDTFTANHGFNIE
-265 GKLTT
+265 T
-270 ASISAEWNIF
+270 ASISAEWNVF
-280 KDFNRLAYM
+280 KAFNRMAYM
-289 YAMESLEREG
+289 FAMESLEKEG

-366 NKKEVNDRQYTPNYD
+366 NKKEINDRVYTPNYD
-381 LKRLA
+381 LKKLA
-386 IKSLS
+386 IKSLT

-403 ISNSAD
+403 ISNKAD
-409 MHPFKFIN
+409 LHPIKFIN
-417 KKYEPEKASSSLP
+417 KEYEAADSNDEVT
-430 IVRVDYDYT
+430 IRIDFDYMDKLKKKT
-439 DSRVSHTQEY
+439 VEEQT
-449 MTIALEDLIKKSI
+449 TLGAFIKKVI
-462 ENGVEVIADSKNHQ
+462 AHKNAEVIANHKE
-476 VVLKYVN
+476 VTIKFVN
-483 QKHRVLINDIETGY
+483 QKDRFLITDSNCSNNDYNRRENDHYTRLYFISYTINDIGNIE
-497 NNDYARSKG
+497 K
-506 DCFTKLNYI
+506 
-515 CYTINKLG
+515 
-523 EPEDIYITTES
+523 IYITTES
-534 SGYDINRKNIS
+534 AGYDIHKKHIS
-545 EFANVALAHVSYP
+545 DYSDLAVIHVSYP
-558 KPIYNPDTE
+558 NPKWNYNPDTE
-567 MATMGCRTLLGY
+567 MATMGCRTLIGN
-579 DINGMGFNKLG
+579 DVNGMGYNKLG
-590 RGNVTPITINLPYI
+590 RGNITPVTINLPYI
-604 GIEYGI
+604 GIEHGI
-610 CLGERK
+610 CLGERDTP
-616 EADEEGFFKE
+616 DEEGFFKD

-650 RAGSFMYANGTI
+650 KAGSFMYHNGTI
-662 ADADKSVSMNEIEGS
+662 ADSDKALFFGVKES
-677 MKHGTNALGF
+677 MKHGSQALGY
-687 IGLANTCY
+687 IGLANACY
-695 AMFGEY
+695 AMYGKY
-701 FHKDK
+701 FHQDK
-706 RALEFAKKVVR
+706 KVMEFAKKVIK

-722 AKYNTEYY
+722 AKANTEKY
-730 HLNFSAYSSPVESA
+730 HLNFSAYSSPSEST

-762 CDRDYLTNSCHIP
+762 CDRDYLTNSCHVP
-775 VYETIDI
+775 VYENISI
-782 RTKIDIES
+782 RDKIDVES
-790 NFTWMSTGGCITY
+790 NFTWMCTGGCITY
-803 VELNSGVMNNPRAV
+803 IELNSGVINNPRAV

-839 DTCNEC
+839 DTCNHC
-845 GFSGEIEETC
+845 GFSGEIEEHC
-855 PVCSSDDIKRLRR
+855 PACGSDDIKRLRR

-884 ISETNDRKKHA
+884 ISETNDRVKHT
-895 LYEAYGE
+895 L

>member
-1 MSIQKI
+1 MAIKKI

-13 IVDFDKNKIVNAI
+13 IVDFNKDKITNAI
-26 LKAMTSIGSIDEKE
+26 LKAMKSVDMVDEKE
-40 ANNVAT
+40 ASNVTT
-46 QVVREL
+46 QVVKEV
-52 NKMNKATPAVEDIQD
+52 NKDNKSIPGVEDIQD
-67 VVEEKLMKKL
+67 IVEEKLMKKL

-86 YRNKRNVIRNRKS
+86 YRNQRNIIRNRKS
-99 TTMVNIKKILNCSNV
+99 ATMINIKKILNCSNV

-150 IAEAHNEGRLYI
+150 ITEAYNEGRLYI

-196 PASCFATACQLLAVI
+196 PASCFSTACQLLAVI

-239 FLKHYKYGLHWFGN
+239 FIKHYKNGLHWFGN
-253 PDDWTEFAAKYA
+253 PGDWDTFTANHEFNIE
-265 GKLTT
+265 T

-280 KDFNRLAYM
+280 KAFNRMAYM
-289 YAMESLEREG
+289 FAMESLEKEG

-366 NKKEVNDRQYTPNYD
+366 NKKEVNDRVYTPNYD
-381 LKRLA
+381 LKKLA
-386 IKSLS
+386 IKSLT

-403 ISNSAD
+403 ISNKAD
-409 MHPFKFIN
+409 LHPIKFIN
-417 KKYEPEKASSSLP
+417 KKYEAADSNDEVMIRTDFDYMDKLKKKTVEEHTTLGAF
-430 IVRVDYDYT
+430 IKKVIACNNVD
-439 DSRVSHTQEY
+439 VIANHKEV
-449 MTIALEDLIKKSI
+449 TIKFVNHKDRFLIK
-462 ENGVEVIADSKNHQ
+462 DSNCS
-476 VVLKYVN
+476 
-483 QKHRVLINDIETGY
+483 
-497 NNDYARSKG
+497 NNDYNRREN
-506 DCFTKLNYI
+506 DHYTRLYYI
-515 CYTINKLG
+515 HYTINDFGNIEK
-523 EPEDIYITTES
+523 IYITTES
-534 SGYDINRKNIS
+534 AGYDIHKKHITDYS
-545 EFANVALAHVSYP
+545 DLAVIHVSYP
-558 KPIYNPDTE
+558 NPKWNYNPDTE
-567 MATMGCRTLLGY
+567 MATMGCRTLIGN
-579 DINGMGFNKLG
+579 DVNGMGYNKLG
-590 RGNVTPITINLPYI
+590 RGNVTPVTINLPYI
-604 GIEYGI
+604 GIEHGI
-610 CLGERK
+610 CLGERDTP
-616 EADEEGFFKE
+616 DEEGFFKE

-650 RAGSFMYANGTI
+650 KAGSFMYNNGTI
-662 ADADKSVSMNEIEGS
+662 ADSDKALFFGVKES
-677 MKHGTNALGF
+677 MKHGSQALGY
-687 IGLANTCY
+687 IGLANACY
-695 AMFGEY
+695 AMYGKY
-701 FHKDK
+701 FHQDK
-706 RALEFAKKVVR
+706 KVMEFAKKVIK

-722 AKYNTEYY
+722 AKENTEKY
-730 HLNFSAYSSPVESA
+730 HLNFSAYSSPAEST
-744 CYTLATK
+744 CFTLASK

-762 CDRDYLTNSCHIP
+762 CDRDYLTNSCHVP
-775 VYETIDI
+775 VYENISI
-782 RTKIDIES
+782 RDKIDVES
-790 NFTWMSTGGCITY
+790 NFTWMCTGGCITY
-803 VELNSGVMNNPRAV
+803 TELNSGVINNPRAV

-839 DTCNEC
+839 DTCNHC
-845 GFSGEIEETC
+845 GFSGEIEEHC
-855 PVCSSDDIKRLRR
+855 PACGSDDIKRLRR

-884 ISETNDRKKHA
+884 ISETNDRVKHT
-895 LYEAYGE
+895 L

>member
-1 MSIQKI
+1 MAIKKI

-13 IVDFDKNKIVNAI
+13 IVDFNKDKITNAI
-26 LKAMTSIGSIDEKE
+26 LKAMKSVDMVDEKE
-40 ANNVAT
+40 ASNVTT
-46 QVVREL
+46 QVVKEV
-52 NKMNKATPAVEDIQD
+52 NKANKSIPGVEDIQD
-67 VVEEKLMKKL
+67 IVEEKLMKKL

-86 YRNKRNVIRNRKS
+86 YRNQRNIIRNRKS
-99 TTMVNIKKILNCSNV
+99 ATMINIKKILNCSNV

-150 IAEAHNEGRLYI
+150 ITEAYNEGRLYI

-196 PASCFATACQLLAVI
+196 PASCFSTACQLLAVI

-239 FLKHYKYGLHWFGN
+239 FIKHYKNGLHWFGN
-253 PDDWTEFAAKYA
+253 PGDWDTFTANHEFNIE
-265 GKLTT
+265 T

-280 KDFNRLAYM
+280 KAFNRMAYM
-289 YAMESLEREG
+289 FAMESLEKEG

-366 NKKEVNDRQYTPNYD
+366 NKKEVNDRVYTPNYD
-381 LKRLA
+381 LKKLA
-386 IKSLS
+386 IKSLT

-403 ISNSAD
+403 VSNKAD
-409 MHPFKFIN
+409 LHPIKFIN
-417 KKYEPEKASSSLP
+417 KEYEAADSNDEVT
-430 IVRVDYDYT
+430 IRIDFDYMDKLKKKT
-439 DSRVSHTQEY
+439 VEEHITLGAFIKKVIACNNADVIANHKEV
-449 MTIALEDLIKKSI
+449 TIKFVNHKDRFLIK
-462 ENGVEVIADSKNHQ
+462 DSNCS
-476 VVLKYVN
+476 
-483 QKHRVLINDIETGY
+483 
-497 NNDYARSKG
+497 NNDYNRREN
-506 DCFTKLNYI
+506 DHYTRLYYI
-515 CYTINKLG
+515 HYTINDFGNIEK
-523 EPEDIYITTES
+523 IYITTES
-534 SGYDINRKNIS
+534 AGYDIHKKHIS
-545 EFANVALAHVSYP
+545 DYSDLAVIHVSYP
-558 KPIYNPDTE
+558 NPKWNYNPDTE
-567 MATMGCRTLLGY
+567 MATMGCRTLIGN
-579 DINGMGFNKLG
+579 DVNGMGYNKLG
-590 RGNVTPITINLPYI
+590 RGNVTPVTINLPYI
-604 GIEYGI
+604 GIEHGI
-610 CLGERK
+610 CLGERDTP
-616 EADEEGFFKE
+616 DEEGFFKE

-650 RAGSFMYANGTI
+650 KAGSFMYNNGTI
-662 ADADKSVSMNEIEGS
+662 ADSDKALFFGVKES
-677 MKHGTNALGF
+677 MKHGSQALGY
-687 IGLANTCY
+687 IGLANACY
-695 AMFGEY
+695 AMYGKY
-701 FHKDK
+701 FHQDK
-706 RALEFAKKVVR
+706 KVMEFAKKVIK

-722 AKYNTEYY
+722 AKENTEKY
-730 HLNFSAYSSPVESA
+730 HLNFSAYSSPSEST

-762 CDRDYLTNSCHIP
+762 CDRDYLTNSCHVP
-775 VYETIDI
+775 VYENISI
-782 RTKIDIES
+782 RNKIDTES
-790 NFTWMSTGGCITY
+790 NFTWMCTGGCITY
-803 VELNSGVMNNPRAV
+803 IELNSGVINNPRAV

-839 DTCNEC
+839 DTCNHC
-845 GFSGEIEETC
+845 GFSGEIEEHC
-855 PVCSSDDIKRLRR
+855 PACGSDDIKRLRR

-884 ISETNDRKKHA
+884 ISETNDRVKHT
-895 LYEAYGE
+895 L

>member
-1 MSIQKI
+1 MAIKKI

-13 IVDFDKNKIVNAI
+13 IVDFNKDKITNAI
-26 LKAMTSIGSIDEKE
+26 LKAMKSVDMVDEKE
-40 ANNVAT
+40 ASNVTT
-46 QVVREL
+46 QVVKEV
-52 NKMNKATPAVEDIQD
+52 NKANKSIPGVEDIQD
-67 VVEEKLMKKL
+67 IVEEKLMKKL

-86 YRNKRNVIRNRKS
+86 YRNQRNIIRNRKS
-99 TTMVNIKKILNCSNV
+99 ATMINIKKILNCSNV

-150 IAEAHNEGRLYI
+150 ITEAYNEGRLYI

-196 PASCFATACQLLAVI
+196 PASCFSTACQLLAVI

-239 FLKHYKYGLHWFGN
+239 FIKHYKNGLHWFGN
-253 PDDWTEFAAKYA
+253 PGDWDTFTANHEFNIE
-265 GKLTT
+265 T

-280 KDFNRLAYM
+280 KAFNRMAYM
-289 YAMESLEREG
+289 FAMESLEKEG

-366 NKKEVNDRQYTPNYD
+366 NKKEVNDRVYTPNYD
-381 LKRLA
+381 LKKLA
-386 IKSLS
+386 IKSLT

-403 ISNSAD
+403 ISNKAD
-409 MHPFKFIN
+409 LHPIKFIN
-417 KKYEPEKASSSLP
+417 KEYEAADSNDEVM
-430 IVRVDYDYT
+430 IRIDFDYMDKLKKKT
-439 DSRVSHTQEY
+439 VEEHTTLGAFIKKVIARNNADVIANHKEV
-449 MTIALEDLIKKSI
+449 TIKFVNHKDRFLIK
-462 ENGVEVIADSKNHQ
+462 DSNCS
-476 VVLKYVN
+476 
-483 QKHRVLINDIETGY
+483 
-497 NNDYARSKG
+497 NNDYNRREN
-506 DCFTKLNYI
+506 DHYTRLYYI
-515 CYTINKLG
+515 HYTINDFGNIEK
-523 EPEDIYITTES
+523 IYITTES
-534 SGYDINRKNIS
+534 AGYDIHKKHIS
-545 EFANVALAHVSYP
+545 DYSDLAVIHVSYP
-558 KPIYNPDTE
+558 NPKWNYNPDTE
-567 MATMGCRTLLGY
+567 MATMGCRTLIGN
-579 DINGMGFNKLG
+579 DVNGMGYNKLG
-590 RGNVTPITINLPYI
+590 RGNVTPVTINLPYI
-604 GIEYGI
+604 GIEHGI
-610 CLGERK
+610 CLGERDTP
-616 EADEEGFFKE
+616 DEEGFFKE

-650 RAGSFMYANGTI
+650 KAGSFMYNNGTI
-662 ADADKSVSMNEIEGS
+662 ADSDKALFFGVKES
-677 MKHGTNALGF
+677 MKHGSQALGY
-687 IGLANTCY
+687 IGLANACY
-695 AMFGEY
+695 AMYGKY
-701 FHKDK
+701 FHQDK
-706 RALEFAKKVVR
+706 KVMEFAKKVIK

-722 AKYNTEYY
+722 AKENTEKYQ
-730 HLNFSAYSSPVESA
+730 LNFSAYATPSEST

-762 CDRDYLTNSCHIP
+762 CDRDYLTNSCHVP
-775 VYETIDI
+775 VYENISI
-782 RTKIDIES
+782 RDKIDTES
-790 NFTWMSTGGCITY
+790 NFTWMCTGGCITY
-803 VELNSGVMNNPRAV
+803 IELNSGVINNPRAV

-839 DTCNEC
+839 DTCNHC
-845 GFSGEIEETC
+845 GFSGEIEEHC
-855 PVCSSDDIKRLRR
+855 PACGSDDIKRLRR

-884 ISETNDRKKHA
+884 ISETNDRVKHT
-895 LYEAYGE
+895 L

>member
-1 MSIQKI
+1 MAIKKI

-13 IVDFDKNKIVNAI
+13 IVDFNKDKITNAI
-26 LKAMTSIGSIDEKE
+26 LKAMKSVDMVDEKE
-40 ANNVAT
+40 ASNVTT
-46 QVVREL
+46 QVVKEV
-52 NKMNKATPAVEDIQD
+52 NKANKSIPGVEDIQD
-67 VVEEKLMKKL
+67 IVEEKLMKKL

-86 YRNKRNVIRNRKS
+86 YRNQRNIIRNRKS
-99 TTMVNIKKILNCSNV
+99 ATMINIKKILNCSNV

-150 IAEAHNEGRLYI
+150 ITEAYNEGRLYI

-239 FLKHYKYGLHWFGN
+239 FIKHYKNGLHWFGN
-253 PDDWTEFAAKYA
+253 PGDWDTFTANHEFNIE
-265 GKLTT
+265 T

-280 KDFNRLAYM
+280 KAFNRMAYM
-289 YAMESLEREG
+289 FAMESLEKEG

-366 NKKEVNDRQYTPNYD
+366 NKKEVNDRVYTPNYD
-381 LKRLA
+381 LKKLA
-386 IKSLS
+386 IKSLT

-403 ISNSAD
+403 VSNKAD
-409 MHPFKFIN
+409 LHPIKFIN
-417 KKYEPEKASSSLP
+417 KEYEAADSNDEVM
-430 IVRVDYDYT
+430 IRIDFDYMDKLKKKT
-439 DSRVSHTQEY
+439 VEEHTTLGAFIKKVIARNNADVIANHKEV
-449 MTIALEDLIKKSI
+449 TIKFVNHKDRFLIK
-462 ENGVEVIADSKNHQ
+462 DSNCS
-476 VVLKYVN
+476 
-483 QKHRVLINDIETGY
+483 
-497 NNDYARSKG
+497 NNDYNRREN
-506 DCFTKLNYI
+506 DHYTRLYYI
-515 CYTINKLG
+515 HYTINDFGNIEK
-523 EPEDIYITTES
+523 IYITTES
-534 SGYDINRKNIS
+534 AGYDIHKKHIS
-545 EFANVALAHVSYP
+545 DYSDLAVIHVSYP
-558 KPIYNPDTE
+558 NPKWNYNPDTE
-567 MATMGCRTLLGY
+567 MATMGCRTLIGN
-579 DINGMGFNKLG
+579 DVNGMGYNKLG
-590 RGNVTPITINLPYI
+590 RGNVTPVTINLPYI
-604 GIEYGI
+604 GIEHGI
-610 CLGERK
+610 CLGERDTP
-616 EADEEGFFKE
+616 DEEGFFKD

-650 RAGSFMYANGTI
+650 KAGSFMYNNGTI
-662 ADADKSVSMNEIEGS
+662 ADSDKALFFGVKES
-677 MKHGTNALGF
+677 MKHGSQALGY
-687 IGLANTCY
+687 IGLANACY
-695 AMFGEY
+695 AMYGKY
-701 FHKDK
+701 FHQDK
-706 RALEFAKKVVR
+706 KVMEFAKKVIK

-722 AKYNTEYY
+722 AKENTEKYQ
-730 HLNFSAYSSPVESA
+730 LNFSAYATPSEST

-762 CDRDYLTNSCHIP
+762 CDRDYLTNSCHVP
-775 VYETIDI
+775 VYENISI
-782 RTKIDIES
+782 RDKIDTES
-790 NFTWMSTGGCITY
+790 NFTWMCTGGCITY
-803 VELNSGVMNNPRAV
+803 IELNSGVINNPRAV

-839 DTCNEC
+839 DTCNHC
-845 GFSGEIEETC
+845 GFSGEIEEHC
-855 PVCSSDDIKRLRR
+855 PACGSDDIKRLRR

-884 ISETNDRKKHA
+884 ISETNDRVKHT
-895 LYEAYGE
+895 L

>member
-1 MSIQKI
+1 MAIKKI

-13 IVDFDKNKIVNAI
+13 IVDFNKDKIINAI
-26 LKAMTSIGSIDEKE
+26 LKAMKSVDMVDEKE
-40 ANNVAT
+40 ASNVTT
-46 QVVREL
+46 QVVKEV
-52 NKMNKATPAVEDIQD
+52 NKANKSIPGVEDIQD
-67 VVEEKLMKKL
+67 IVEEKLMKKL

-86 YRNKRNVIRNRKS
+86 YRNQRNIIRNRKS
-99 TTMVNIKKILNCSNV
+99 ATMINIKKILNCSNV

-150 IAEAHNEGRLYI
+150 ITEAYNEGRLYI

-196 PASCFATACQLLAVI
+196 PASCFSTACQLLAVI

-239 FLKHYKYGLHWFGN
+239 FIKHYKNGLHWFGN
-253 PDDWTEFAAKYA
+253 PGDWDTFTANHEFNIE
-265 GKLTT
+265 T

-280 KDFNRLAYM
+280 KAFNRMAYM
-289 YAMESLEREG
+289 FAMESLEKEG

-366 NKKEVNDRQYTPNYD
+366 NKKEVNDRVYTPNYD
-381 LKRLA
+381 LKKLA
-386 IKSLS
+386 IKSLT

-403 ISNSAD
+403 ISNKAD
-409 MHPFKFIN
+409 LHPIKFIN
-417 KKYEPEKASSSLP
+417 KEYEAADSNDEVT
-430 IVRVDYDYT
+430 IRIDFDYMDKLKKKT
-439 DSRVSHTQEY
+439 VEEHTTLSAFIKKVIACNNADVIANHKEV
-449 MTIALEDLIKKSI
+449 TIKFVNHKDRFLIK
-462 ENGVEVIADSKNHQ
+462 DSNCS
-476 VVLKYVN
+476 
-483 QKHRVLINDIETGY
+483 
-497 NNDYARSKG
+497 NNDYNRREN
-506 DCFTKLNYI
+506 DHYTRLYYI
-515 CYTINKLG
+515 HYTINDFGNIEK
-523 EPEDIYITTES
+523 IYITTES
-534 SGYDINRKNIS
+534 AGYDIHKKHITDYS
-545 EFANVALAHVSYP
+545 DLAVIHVSYP
-558 KPIYNPDTE
+558 NPKWNYNPDTE
-567 MATMGCRTLLGY
+567 MATMGCRTLIGN
-579 DINGMGFNKLG
+579 DVNGMGYNKLG
-590 RGNVTPITINLPYI
+590 RGNVTPVTINLPYI
-604 GIEYGI
+604 GIEHGI
-610 CLGERK
+610 CLGERDTP
-616 EADEEGFFKE
+616 DEEGFFKE

-650 RAGSFMYANGTI
+650 KAGSFMYNNGTI
-662 ADADKSVSMNEIEGS
+662 ADSDKALFFGVKES
-677 MKHGTNALGF
+677 MKHGSQALGY
-687 IGLANTCY
+687 IGLANACY
-695 AMFGEY
+695 AMYGKY
-701 FHKDK
+701 FHQDK
-706 RALEFAKKVVR
+706 KVMEFAKKVIK

-722 AKYNTEYY
+722 AKENTEKYQ
-730 HLNFSAYSSPVESA
+730 LNFSAYATPSEST

-762 CDRDYLTNSCHIP
+762 CDRDYLTNSCHVP
-775 VYETIDI
+775 VYENISI
-782 RTKIDIES
+782 RDKIDTES
-790 NFTWMSTGGCITY
+790 NFTWMCTGGCITY
-803 VELNSGVMNNPRAV
+803 IELNSGVINNPRAV

-839 DTCNEC
+839 DTCNHC
-845 GFSGEIEETC
+845 GFSGEIEEHC
-855 PVCSSDDIKRLRR
+855 PACGSDDIKRLRR

-884 ISETNDRKKHA
+884 ISETNDRVKHT
-895 LYEAYGE
+895 L

>member
-1 MSIQKI
+1 MAIKKI

-13 IVDFDKNKIVNAI
+13 IVDFNKDKITNAI
-26 LKAMTSIGSIDEKE
+26 LKAMKSVDMVDEKE
-40 ANNVAT
+40 ASNVTT
-46 QVVREL
+46 QVVKEV
-52 NKMNKATPAVEDIQD
+52 NKANKSIPGVEDIQD
-67 VVEEKLMKKL
+67 IVEEKLMKKL

-86 YRNKRNVIRNRKS
+86 YRNQRNIIRNRKS
-99 TTMVNIKKILNCSNV
+99 ATMINIKKILNCSNV

-150 IAEAHNEGRLYI
+150 ITEAYNEGRLYI

-239 FLKHYKYGLHWFGN
+239 FIKHYKNGLHWFGN
-253 PDDWTEFAAKYA
+253 PGDWDTFTANHEFNIE
-265 GKLTT
+265 T

-280 KDFNRLAYM
+280 KAFNRMAYM
-289 YAMESLEREG
+289 FAMESLEKEG

-366 NKKEVNDRQYTPNYD
+366 NKKEVNDRVYTPNYD
-381 LKRLA
+381 LKKLA
-386 IKSLS
+386 IKSLT

-403 ISNSAD
+403 ISNKAD
-409 MHPFKFIN
+409 LHPIKFIN
-417 KKYEPEKASSSLP
+417 KEYEAADSNDEVM
-430 IVRVDYDYT
+430 IRTDFDYMDKLKKKT
-439 DSRVSHTQEY
+439 VEEHTTLGAFIKKVIARNNADVIANHKEV
-449 MTIALEDLIKKSI
+449 TIKFVNHKDRFLIK
-462 ENGVEVIADSKNHQ
+462 DSNCS
-476 VVLKYVN
+476 
-483 QKHRVLINDIETGY
+483 
-497 NNDYARSKG
+497 NNDYNRREN
-506 DCFTKLNYI
+506 DHYTRLYYI
-515 CYTINKLG
+515 HYTINDFGNIEK
-523 EPEDIYITTES
+523 IYITTES
-534 SGYDINRKNIS
+534 AGYDIHKKHIS
-545 EFANVALAHVSYP
+545 DYSDLAVIHVSYP
-558 KPIYNPDTE
+558 NPKWNYNPDTE
-567 MATMGCRTLLGY
+567 MATMGCRTLIGN
-579 DINGMGFNKLG
+579 DVNGMGYNKLG
-590 RGNVTPITINLPYI
+590 RGNVTPVTINLPYI
-604 GIEYGI
+604 GIEHGI
-610 CLGERK
+610 CLGERDTP
-616 EADEEGFFKE
+616 DEEGFFKE

-650 RAGSFMYANGTI
+650 KAGSFMYNNGTI
-662 ADADKSVSMNEIEGS
+662 ADSDKALFFGVKES
-677 MKHGTNALGF
+677 MKHGSQALGY
-687 IGLANTCY
+687 IGLANACY
-695 AMFGEY
+695 AMYGKY
-701 FHKDK
+701 FHQDK
-706 RALEFAKKVVR
+706 KVMEFAKKVIK

-722 AKYNTEYY
+722 AKENTEKYQ
-730 HLNFSAYSSPVESA
+730 LNFSAYSSPSEST

-762 CDRDYLTNSCHIP
+762 CDRDYLTNSCHVP
-775 VYETIDI
+775 VYENISI
-782 RTKIDIES
+782 RDKIDTES
-790 NFTWMSTGGCITY
+790 NFTWMCTGGCITY
-803 VELNSGVMNNPRAV
+803 IELNSGVINNPRAV

-839 DTCNEC
+839 DTCNHC
-845 GFSGEIEETC
+845 GFSGEIEEHC
-855 PVCSSDDIKRLRR
+855 PACGSDDIKRLRR

-884 ISETNDRKKHA
+884 ISETNDRVKHT
-895 LYEAYGE
+895 L